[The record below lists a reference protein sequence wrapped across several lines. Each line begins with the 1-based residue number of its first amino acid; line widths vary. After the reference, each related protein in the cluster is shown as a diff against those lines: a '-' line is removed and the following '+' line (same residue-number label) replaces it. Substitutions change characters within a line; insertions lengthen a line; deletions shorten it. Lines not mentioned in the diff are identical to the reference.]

1 MSCKLSF
8 QTHENLLQK
17 SCARL
22 SAHMSCKACFQNT
35 GKLLAQEWRKTV
47 CTDVLHSLLLKEGKN
62 LLQKSCAR
70 LSAHMSCKAC
80 FQNTGKLIAKE
91 WRKTVCTYV
100 LHSLLLK
107 EGKSYC
113 KRVAQDCL
121 HICLAQLV
129 AKTRKAEHI
138 FN

>member
-35 GKLLAQEWRKTV
+35 GKLIAKEWRKTV

-62 LLQKSCAR
+62 
-70 LSAHMSCKAC
+70 
-80 FQNTGKLIAKE
+80 
-91 WRKTVCTYV
+91 
-100 LHSLLLK
+100 
-107 EGKSYC
+107 YC

-138 FN
+138 FS